1 MLLARSRGW
10 LAAFQM
16 LCLIRQLTTS
26 RLAGSV
32 EHVGSGILSL
42 LEDSLLT
49 SGSLVGLVG
58 FVFDSPGRK
67 YVSGST
73 KIASIALSKTADGG
87 WAFEP

>member
-67 YVSGST
+67 CVSEST
-73 KIASIALSKTADGG
+73 TIV
-87 WAFEP
+87 